1 MRLVQQ
7 AIMDTKEEAKEKNQA
22 SRKVIINIL
31 SKWIRIKYQKKKKN
45 DIKEDSFIIYDIPTM
60 WVKNESVEI
69 RPLKARHDVT
79 KLELIVPF
87 LSFWC
92 IDIDLSIQPM
102 SLTLYMTSVH

>member
-1 MRLVQQ
+1 
-7 AIMDTKEEAKEKNQA
+7 
-22 SRKVIINIL
+22 
-31 SKWIRIKYQKKKKN
+31 
-45 DIKEDSFIIYDIPTM
+45 M
-60 WVKNESVEI
+60 WVKNESVGI
-69 RPLKARHDVT
+69 SPLKARHDVT